1 MIEKNAL
8 INRTQKRIRQKHYLV
23 LYQIFGILEETTK
36 KIDRSYIFPMDTS
49 RLYARYFNGDL
60 EIHSIDGHGTDA
72 YIYLQ
77 AVEDQAS
84 EWLPICN
91 RAAYEYYVS
100 RKYQSDWTKKK

>member
-1 MIEKNAL
+1 MKIQSRL
-8 INRTQKRIRQKHYLV
+8 RCRITAP
-23 LYQIFGILEETTK
+23 GITGKYGLFTA
-36 KIDRSYIFPMDTS
+36 S

-60 EIHSIDGHGTDA
+60 EIHSVDGHGTDA
-72 YIYLQ
+72 YVYLQ

-91 RAAYEYYVS
+91 RAAYEYYAS